1 MNLNLQQIKLTTLF
15 GNNMEDKNWWNRIW
29 YFVAS
34 VFALLLG
41 LLFYNKKR
49 ADEAESDL
57 KHAESDKK
65 DAVLAD
71 RQEQEKLL
79 LEAERKKLEA
89 EKGKQL
95 SAEELA
101 EWFKKQ

>member
-1 MNLNLQQIKLTTLF
+1 
-15 GNNMEDKNWWNRIW
+15 MEDKNWWNRIW

-41 LLFYNKKR
+41 LLFYNKRR

-65 DAVLAD
+65 DAILAD
-71 RQEQEKLL
+71 RQEQDRLL
-79 LEAERKKLEA
+79 LEEEKKKLEA
-89 EKGKQL
+89 EKGRTL
-95 SAEELA
+95 TAEELA
-101 EWFKKQ
+101 EWFGKNK